1 MNDARTSAPMI
12 LPLSSRS
19 RFVTTALRRRVAAVA
34 AVLIAFT
41 TLTACSLSDFSS
53 AETPQASPT
62 PTPSPT
68 PTFDSQFTRD
78 GTFQSHVDIDGID
91 FVYTLWPTKAT
102 PQTNLWFPKGN
113 KHFSFTLQAYDMDRK
128 LRDKFKTK
136 RKVWLDRI
144 TVDSETLTK
153 SGAVERPYEL
163 NSKAARIT
171 FDPEPVTDKHGMLIT
186 SPKGSFE
193 LRNQQIGDVAMDTK
207 GINLIFR
214 STVWIQRSAG
224 SKSYYQET
232 IRQSVPIAIFAST
245 QPTVATRIPV
255 NAN

>member
-1 MNDARTSAPMI
+1 M
-12 LPLSSRS
+12 SST
-19 RFVTTALRRRVAAVA
+19 FRRRASAAVA
-34 AVLIAFT
+34 ATIAM
-41 TLTACSLSDFSS
+41 LALSACSLSDF
-53 AETPQASPT
+53 APVEETKASPT

-91 FVYTLWPTKAT
+91 FVYTIWPTKST
-102 PQTNLWFPKGN
+102 PRTNLWFPKGN
-113 KHFSFTLQAYDMDRK
+113 KYFSFTFQAYDLDQE

-136 RKVWLDRI
+136 RRVFLDRI
-144 TVDSETLTK
+144 RVESETTTG

-171 FDPEPVTDKHGMLIT
+171 FDPEPLKGKYGMLIT

-193 LRNQQIGDVAMDTK
+193 LRNQEIGSLAMDTK
-207 GINLIFR
+207 GLNLIFR
-214 STVWIQRSAG
+214 ATVHIQRSAG
-224 SKSYYQET
+224 SKSYYKET
-232 IRQSVPIAIFAST
+232 IRQTVPIAIFTSNQET
-245 QPTVATRIPV
+245 EVTKIPI